1 MQEPGLPPT
10 VILDLELL
18 ARLRPD
24 SPRADWERTLRR
36 TGLLQLRPTDTP
48 AGQLIARLQQQFAAW
63 TGAPA
68 RKSMQVRPMD
78 PRTLQGM
85 GAVGGAL
92 LVIGLLQ
99 DTALWRL
106 GALLLGLT
114 VGLVLF
120 THYRNQNTDVSNYS
134 NEMYSTLKKL
144 MEYSFI
150 EPMGNTVI
158 EATPHRDL
166 ILLRI
171 DQLRQADRRIRSH
184 VEELEATR
192 IKILELNK
200 KIGTSIE
207 DAETL
212 QISRIVGEQLE
223 VLERIQR
230 LHRRLTERLAEVDQR
245 LERRRTLAT
254 RMALSAQAGRLVEV
268 ETKATGAEAGAE
280 AEIDLLSI
288 EQDIR
293 QLALDEVQ
301 DELRLRALIEVS
313 SLRG

>member
-36 TGLLQLRPTDTP
+36 TGLLQIQPADTP
-48 AGQLIARLQQQFAAW
+48 AGQLIARLQQRLAAW
-63 TGAPA
+63 TDAPELNNG
-68 RKSMQVRPMD
+68 QVRPMD

-106 GALLLGLT
+106 GALLLALT
-114 VGLVLF
+114 AGIVVF
-120 THYRNQNTDVSNYS
+120 TRQRNQNIDISNHS
-134 NEMYSTLKKL
+134 NEMYAILKKL
-144 MEYSFI
+144 MERSFI
-150 EPMGNTVI
+150 EPMGGTVI

-171 DQLRQADRRIRSH
+171 DQLRQADRRIRNH
-184 VEELEATR
+184 IEELDATR
-192 IKILELNK
+192 LKISELNK
-200 KIGTSIE
+200 KIGSTEE
-207 DAETL
+207 DAETI
-212 QISRIVGEQLE
+212 QIRRTIGEQVD

-230 LHRRLTERLAEVDQR
+230 LQRQLAERLAGIDQR
-245 LERRRTLAT
+245 LDRRRALAT
-254 RMALSAQAGRLVEV
+254 RMALSAQAGRLAEV
-268 ETKATGAEAGAE
+268 EAKTAGLMAGAE
-280 AEIDLLSI
+280 AEVDLLSM

-293 QLALDEVQ
+293 QLALEEVQ